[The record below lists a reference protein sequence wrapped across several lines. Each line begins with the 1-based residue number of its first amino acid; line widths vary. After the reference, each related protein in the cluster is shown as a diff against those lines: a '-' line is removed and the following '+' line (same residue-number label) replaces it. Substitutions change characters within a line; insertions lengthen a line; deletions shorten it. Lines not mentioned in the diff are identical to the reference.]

1 MQFTLQIKEREA
13 NQMFRN
19 IGKKIKGLASV
30 LFWIQAILYILTG
43 IGIIIFSIVG
53 GNYMSRLGISG
64 GIRIALG
71 IIVGL
76 LFAGLGF
83 LLAWLSQFILYGFG
97 ELIDKT
103 AETEKNTA
111 ELKKKL
117 ESLSAAPA
125 APAHAAPAYAARPV
139 QPQQPVR
146 PAQPQQPAQPAYPP
160 RPAQPTAPAAP
171 AAPVYP
177 SQPQQPGNTNL
188 PR

>member
-30 LFWIQAILYILTG
+30 LFWIQAIVWILAG

-53 GNYMSRLGISG
+53 VNFMSRIGLSG
-64 GIRIALG
+64 GIGIALG

-125 APAHAAPAYAARPV
+125 APAPAAPAYAARPV
-139 QPQQPVR
+139 
-146 PAQPQQPAQPAYPP
+146 QPQQPAQPAYPP